1 MHAPLKPL
9 AEQVIVVTGAGADL
23 GQAIALK
30 AARAGAAVVLAGPQ
44 EAAVRAACEAI
55 AATGGRVHAV
65 IGDPATAAGCE
76 RIGRAAAARFERID
90 GWIDATG
97 DEAGLVHAAEGLARH
112 LRARGHQGA
121 LVAFGRS
128 LPRAAATQL
137 RQGADAVALTLIR
150 LPREGDAPS
159 DAAAEAALYALS
171 HPMGRMIVAPSGR
184 RLSALTEASRH
195 RGLLLGVGV
204 LALAGAAVWLGR
216 ERIGRAARP
225 HVARAVR
232 PLAVA
237 AVRRRPLQAAAMAVR
252 HPRQALKL
260 ARILR

>member
-1 MHAPLKPL
+1 MRAPLKPL
-9 AEQVIVVTGAGADL
+9 AEQVVVVTGAGASL
-23 GQAIALK
+23 GQAIASK
-30 AARAGAAVVLAGPQ
+30 AARAGAAVVVAGPQ

-55 AATGGRVHAV
+55 AAAGGRVHAV
-65 IGDPATAAGCE
+65 IGDPATAEGCE
-76 RIGRAAAARFERID
+76 RIGRAAAARFDRID

-97 DEAGLVHAAEGLARH
+97 DAAGLVHAAEGLVRH
-112 LRARGHQGA
+112 LHARGGHGA
-121 LVAFGRS
+121 LVAFARS
-128 LPRAAATQL
+128 LPRSAAAQL
-137 RQGADAVALTLIR
+137 QRGDGAVALTLIS
-150 LPREGDAPS
+150 LPREADGPTE
-159 DAAAEAALYALS
+159 AAAEAALYALS

-225 HVARAVR
+225 HLARAVR
-232 PLAVA
+232 PLAVT
-237 AVRRRPLQAAAMAVR
+237 AVRRRPLQAVAFGVR